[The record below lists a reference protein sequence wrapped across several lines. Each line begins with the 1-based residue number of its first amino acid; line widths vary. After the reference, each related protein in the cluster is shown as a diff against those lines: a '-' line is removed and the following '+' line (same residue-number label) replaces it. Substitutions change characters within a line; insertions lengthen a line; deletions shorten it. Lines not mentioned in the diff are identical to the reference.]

1 MFMLPP
7 NTSICSFQT
16 PLTAAPPLHHSPG
29 SVPIARTSW
38 AFGEMAV
45 EELEIAAAQ
54 RVVEGKHHVS
64 KFAGLLHRSPLGR
77 LVVR

>member
-1 MFMLPP
+1 
-7 NTSICSFQT
+7 
-16 PLTAAPPLHHSPG
+16 
-29 SVPIARTSW
+29 
-38 AFGEMAV
+38 MAV